1 MPTVDFGSVT
11 LSVDDNRIEAYFPF
25 EHGEL
30 RATAK
35 RFKAHF
41 FGDRKSWVIIPSMT
55 GKSEDEIIEAF
66 ESDLW
71 SHAPNGWRE
80 ASEKFSAFACV
91 SKKYAIKFGAA
102 GIRITLPEGH
112 VGNWTLHEMMKRK
125 GRQPRESVWNIPA
138 RDANPKIVMPLI
150 KRIAEEDQA
159 AYEKATEPY
168 VGRTTRGTL
177 HLTPEEA
184 DELGLTVGNM
194 VFAEYAFVKA
204 ADPTVVAMPIHCW
217 PYLVTAR
224 KDKPGEGY
232 EDLKYGVEVTLT
244 YPEVEKGFKA
254 TRRMI
259 ARNGNGY
266 PRRLDAPDV
275 LVKWYSRN
283 KR

>member
-30 RATAK
+30 RSVAK
-35 RFKAHF
+35 RFKGHF
-41 FGDRKSWVIIPSMT
+41 NGDRKSWVVIPSVV
-55 GKSEDEIIEAF
+55 GKTEEEIVEAF
-66 ESDLW
+66 EKELW

-80 ASEKFSAFACV
+80 ASEKFAAFACV
-91 SKKYAIKFGAA
+91 SKKFSVKFGAG
-102 GIRITLPEGH
+102 GIRIVLPGGH
-112 VGNWTLHEMMKRK
+112 VGNWTLHEMMNRK
-125 GRQPRESVWNIPA
+125 GKQPRDTTWDIPA
-138 RDANPKIVMPLI
+138 RDANSKIIMPLI

-159 AYEKATEPY
+159 AFEKATEAY

-177 HLTPEEA
+177 HLTSEEA
-184 DELGLTVGNM
+184 DALGLKVGNI
-194 VFAEYAFVKA
+194 VFAEYAFVKE
-204 ADPTVVAMPIHCW
+204 ADPTIVPMPIHCW

-224 KDKPGEGY
+224 SDKPGENY
-232 EDLKYGVEVTLT
+232 DLDYGVEVTLT
-244 YPEVEKGFKA
+244 YPEVDKGFKA

-259 ARNGNGY
+259 AMNGVGY

-275 LVKWYSRN
+275 LIKWHSRN